1 MLNNAEFD
9 HLVIAVPD
17 LQKYVEQ
24 CEGSLGVG
32 AVDGG
37 AHPGLG
43 TANALLGL
51 ELGDDLTESLGLARQ
66 RGANPLTYLE
76 ILGPDP
82 EQDPALAAGR
92 LAGITAPTVQRW
104 AIRPDDFDGVV
115 TAAARSREPRVDLGE
130 VHDMTRR
137 RPDGVVLDW
146 RLTRRTPLP
155 WSGIQPFLID
165 WKDSEH
171 PASQEM
177 PWVRLEKLWA
187 ASDEPAAVGSV
198 LDFFGI
204 ALDIIAPGRQEGETE
219 GLHAHLKGP
228 GGSWTL

>member
-1 MLNNAEFD
+1 MLNTSSFD

-17 LQKYVEQ
+17 LEEYVEQ
-24 CEGSLGVG
+24 SADLLGVK
-32 AVDGG
+32 AIDGG

-51 ELGDDLTESLGLARQ
+51 ELGDDLTESLGLARP

-92 LAGITAPTVQRW
+92 LPGITAPTVQRW

-177 PWVRLEKLWA
+177 PWVRLE
-187 ASDEPAAVGSV
+187 
-198 LDFFGI
+198 
-204 ALDIIAPGRQEGETE
+204 
-219 GLHAHLKGP
+219 
-228 GGSWTL
+228 